1 MLVLHIY
8 VVKRRFMFELDL
20 FSYLNQDKVVYI
32 QKLANNETNS
42 IIKLS
47 NKCLTLNPNNFIRP

>member
-8 VVKRRFMFELDL
+8 VVQRRFMLELDL
-20 FSYLNQDKVVYI
+20 FSYLNQDKVLYI

-42 IIKLS
+42 KIKLP
-47 NKCLTLNPNNFIRP
+47 NKCLTLNPNIFIRP